1 MIRLVVSDNDMISL
15 STVVIRDDEVIP
27 HMKDRRCKRSSY
39 ALSSTQLWDSHGIL
53 LSSQGI
59 SNHCFPHPSNI
70 HQTSIEQQTAAFLRP
85 FLLKSG
91 MSRPALTSPQA
102 QALDSDSQLCG
113 PPVTHCAHVAWRK
126 NPKMLGATDGINPT
140 FWPKYWLVKL
150 QCHLETDMVLG
161 IRLYHAGSGMH
172 SFFQP
177 QRVRALATIVCEHS
191 YSCPSGT
198 CVEV

>member
-70 HQTSIEQQTAAFLRP
+70 HWTANGRFFASISIGVWDESSSLDQSTGTGTGQRFSTMWSTRYALCACCLEKTSEKCLEQRMGLIPLFDQSIDWSNF
-85 FLLKSG
+85 
-91 MSRPALTSPQA
+91 
-102 QALDSDSQLCG
+102 
-113 PPVTHCAHVAWRK
+113 
-126 NPKMLGATDGINPT
+126 NAT
-140 FWPKYWLVKL
+140 
-150 QCHLETDMVLG
+150 
-161 IRLYHAGSGMH
+161 
-172 SFFQP
+172 
-177 QRVRALATIVCEHS
+177 
-191 YSCPSGT
+191 
-198 CVEV
+198 

>member
-85 FLLKSG
+85 FLLESG
-91 MSRPALTSPQA
+91 MNRPALTSRPHRHWTA
-102 QALDSDSQLCG
+102 ILNYVVHPLRIVRMLLG
-113 PPVTHCAHVAWRK
+113 EKIRK
-126 NPKMLGATDGINPT
+126 CLEQRMGLIPLFDQSIDWSNFNAT
-140 FWPKYWLVKL
+140 
-150 QCHLETDMVLG
+150 
-161 IRLYHAGSGMH
+161 
-172 SFFQP
+172 
-177 QRVRALATIVCEHS
+177 
-191 YSCPSGT
+191 
-198 CVEV
+198 